1 MAVSARTGSTEDDDE
16 KRWFN
21 KHSNDYYAVTILGSI
36 IIPII
41 ILLN

>member
-21 KHSNDYYAVTILGSI
+21 KHSNDYYAVTI
-36 IIPII
+36 
-41 ILLN
+41 